1 MKYHALLRFGMCLV
15 LALGAVTPAWAEA
28 PNVWVVVDK
37 DDSQTVLVD
46 RANIKD
52 IGDGTRQAWVQF
64 SYNKKTPEG
73 ATSSIGLFHFAGNPD
88 RLRNIQDALFDA
100 SGNSIY
106 VRRPEKLEDWSAIP
120 ADSTG
125 KAVID
130 YVFSQ

>member
-1 MKYHALLRFGMCLV
+1 MKCRTLKRFGIGLV
-15 LALGAVTPAWAEA
+15 LALSLVAPAWAEA
-28 PNVWVVVDK
+28 PNFWVVVDK
-37 DDSQTVLVD
+37 DESQTVLVD
-46 RANIKD
+46 RASVKD
-52 IGDGTRQAWVQF
+52 IGDGTRQAWIQF
-64 SYNKKTPEG
+64 SFSKKTPEG
-73 ATSSIGLFHFAGNPD
+73 ATSSIGLFHFVRNPD

-106 VRRPEKLEDWSAIP
+106 VRRPEKLEEWSAIP